1 MLDSKPLHHRQNKT
15 GLSAQ
20 EATQPIAL
28 PFRVYLRICRE
39 KKEFDTC
46 RELPIIIFFLS

>member
-28 PFRVYLRICRE
+28 PFRVYLRIHQAE
-39 KKEFDTC
+39 KKTHK
-46 RELPIIIFFLS
+46 